1 MGACGA
7 AGLVAAQRP
16 VRPTAVQEKQEPV
29 FSFQGTTI
37 KTPTILQWWGFV
49 YLDKYKTGLYT
60 VVAVNQLEL
69 VYHHTDT
76 QHRIVLFSA
85 TLPHNAVFFFKPCGM
100 CSPVIYPANTVE
112 FVSEL
117 L

>member
-100 CSPVIYPANTVE
+100 CSPDI
-112 FVSEL
+112 
-117 L
+117 